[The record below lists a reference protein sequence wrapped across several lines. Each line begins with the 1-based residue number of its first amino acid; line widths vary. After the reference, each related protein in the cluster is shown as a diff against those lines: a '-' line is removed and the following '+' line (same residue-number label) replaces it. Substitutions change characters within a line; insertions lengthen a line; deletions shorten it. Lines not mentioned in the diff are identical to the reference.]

1 MSETPSHLDGNAAA
15 GVLTEIFLAD
25 VTASTGECLGCG
37 HVMVIAQAHAYMGGP
52 GLVLRCP
59 GCTGVLLR
67 VVRTPDRTWLDMTG
81 LRSLSVAGPAP
92 A

>member
-1 MSETPSHLDGNAAA
+1 
-15 GVLTEIFLAD
+15 
-25 VTASTGECLGCG
+25 
-37 HVMVIAQAHAYMGGP
+37 
-52 GLVLRCP
+52 VLRCP